1 MKRALIV
8 FLILV
13 LVVFGVFAQGAK
25 DTSGKI
31 RVGFANINEKGS
43 FGKMVLQNMKKTAAE
58 RGYDIIAVDNNSDGA
73 TAVSN
78 ADTLLAMD
86 IDYMIEFNV
95 DQSVAPVIMEKFN
108 AAKVPVIA
116 IDIAH
121 EGAVFFGANN
131 PRAGTLAGE
140 TAGDWINKNWAGQI
154 DYVVLII
161 QPVSGAA
168 VAPRVDMFPVGL
180 RNKGIKFADSQIIRI
195 DGQNDAQYTQ
205 ARFADFLLAHPEA
218 KRVAVATVNDVAASG
233 VYAAAETAKREKQI
247 VLVSQNA
254 TADFVEP
261 MYARKGNTNWIAS
274 IAYFPNR
281 YGEFVFNIIDKMVAG
296 EKVADKNYIDHI
308 AITWDNIA
316 KWYPIDNLPWKGL

>member
-1 MKRALIV
+1 MKKLVSVLLALA
-8 FLILV
+8 LMLTA
-13 LVVFGVFAQGAK
+13 LAGAALAE
-25 DTSGKI
+25 DKI

-43 FGKMVLQNMKKTAAE
+43 FGKMVLQNMKDVAAE
-58 RGYDIIAVDNNSDGA
+58 RGYDIICVDNNSDGA
-73 TAVSN
+73 TAVAN

-108 AAKVPVIA
+108 AAEIPVVA
-116 IDIAH
+116 IDIRH
-121 EGAVFFGANN
+121 EGATFFGADNAW
-131 PRAGTLAGE
+131 AGTLAGE
-140 TAGDWINKNWAGQI
+140 TAGEWIQANWDGKV

-161 QPVSGAA
+161 QPVSGPA
-168 VAPRVDMFPVGL
+168 VAPRVAMFPEGL
-180 RNKGIKFADSQIIRI
+180 RNAGIEFEDSVIVEI

-205 ARFADFLLAHPEA
+205 ARFADFLLAHPDA
-218 KRVAVATVNDVAASG
+218 KRVAVATINDVAASG
-233 VYAAAETAKREKQI
+233 VYAAAETANRADQI
-247 VLVSQNA
+247 VLVSQNC

-261 MYARKGNTNWIAS
+261 MYAADGKTNWISS

-296 EKVADKNYIDHI
+296 EEVPADNFIDHL

-316 KWYPIDNLPWKGL
+316 EWYPIDNLPWKGL